1 MKLKIAIATLLF
13 ACAAEAKAPVFY
25 QKGTLVKMD
34 SVECG
39 VEAKSADGVGGV
51 LGVDDSHH
59 TKTRQML
66 CQEYLLRGAKMDY
79 KIRPVEEKHPALLPI
94 GDDAQFRIQ
103 KDRLLVLIPEFDS
116 RERAFNVVAV
126 AQRPDAEK
134 PTVEKAEVKAE
145 R

>member
-1 MKLKIAIATLLF
+1 MRMKFAIAAMLI
-13 ACAAEAKAPVFY
+13 ACAAQAKSPVFY

-51 LGVDDSHH
+51 LGVDDSHD

-94 GDDAQFRIQ
+94 GEDAQFRIQ
-103 KDRLLVLIPEFDS
+103 KDRMHILIPEFDA
-116 RERAFNVVAV
+116 RERAFIVVAV
-126 AQRPDAEK
+126 AQRADADT
-134 PTVEKAEVKAE
+134 PTVEKAEIKAE
-145 R
+145 K

>member
-1 MKLKIAIATLLF
+1 MKLKMAIAMLLF
-13 ACAAEAKAPVFY
+13 ACAANAKAPVFY

-39 VEAKSADGVGGV
+39 VEAKSAEGVGGV
-51 LGVDDSHH
+51 LGVDDSHN

-79 KIRPVEEKHPALLPI
+79 NIRPVEEKHPALLPI
-94 GDDAQFRIQ
+94 GEDAQFRIQ
-103 KDRLLVLIPEFDS
+103 KDRMHVLVPEFDN
-116 RERAFNVVAV
+116 RERAFIVVAV

-134 PTVEKAEVKAE
+134 PAVEKAEVNTEK
-145 R
+145 